1 MLPHYN
7 SYKLSSKEKLLF
19 LPGGYVLIFMLT
31 LLFYRS
37 IILSFA
43 SGVLVILCI
52 PFYEQY
58 KGKRQRE
65 FLLVQFKDLLY
76 SLASSMATGRQMS
89 QALEEGLD
97 NLRLLYEEETPMV
110 QELVYMVKEINENRE
125 REEKILSDFALRS
138 GADDIRN
145 FVDVYLTCRETGGD
159 TVKVITNATDIIVE
173 KMAIQREIRTLTAQK
188 QLEGKIISLMPIGV
202 VLGLNI
208 FYPDYLQ
215 VMYETLVGRIIMT
228 LALAGIALAYQM
240 TQKLS
245 SIEV

>member
-1 MLPHYN
+1 M
-7 SYKLSSKEKLLF
+7 
-19 LPGGYVLIFMLT
+19 
-31 LLFYRS
+31 
-37 IILSFA
+37 
-43 SGVLVILCI
+43 
-52 PFYEQY
+52 
-58 KGKRQRE
+58 KG
-65 FLLVQFKDLLY
+65 
-76 SLASSMATGRQMS
+76 
-89 QALEEGLD
+89 
-97 NLRLLYEEETPMV
+97 EETPMV